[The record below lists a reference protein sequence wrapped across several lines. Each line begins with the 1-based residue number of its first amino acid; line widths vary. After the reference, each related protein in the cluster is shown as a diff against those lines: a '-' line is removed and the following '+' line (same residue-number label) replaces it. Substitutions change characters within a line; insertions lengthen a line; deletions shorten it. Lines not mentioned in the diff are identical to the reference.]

1 MTIAAILDSISQHRF
16 ATYKSSVFNGA
27 SEEECLGIYLWNK
40 QLAGAF
46 LPALQIIEVSL
57 RNAIC
62 AAKRRHEE
70 TLIEQSAPA
79 ADWTAL
85 KNRIDDQWFVTVM
98 TERNNR
104 DSWRAVEA
112 AKSQLRKD
120 GKPLTTE
127 NLIAKL
133 TFGFWVSLVNR
144 DYSGGRASYL
154 HLWPHLIPEV
164 FPNAL
169 DKKQGTPLSVNRI
182 GSDLRDINTLRN
194 RLSHHE
200 PLWRSDKTY
209 CVEQAINKVVRDYHK
224 CLDVIRWINP
234 SNLKL
239 LSIIEN
245 TQKMNELC
253 NPHALWKNKKL
264 PSGLPDIPQTS
275 GDDWLASALLET
287 RHQGEIISLDAG
299 KGFAMIQS
307 EKDGTKFIAP
317 AGNFAGRLNAY
328 AVGDRVTFEPENKTG
343 GRHPVASAIKPA

>member
-1 MTIAAILDSISQHRF
+1 MTITAILDSISQHRF

-70 TLIEQSAPA
+70 ALIEQRTPA
-79 ADWTAL
+79 ANWPAL
-85 KNRIDDQWFVTVM
+85 KSRIDDQWFVTVM

-112 AKSQLRKD
+112 AKSQLIKD
-120 GKPLTTE
+120 GKPLSTE

-133 TFGFWVSLVNR
+133 TFGFWVSMVNR
-144 DYSGGRASYL
+144 DYSNGRARYL
-154 HLWPHLIPEV
+154 HLWPHLVPAV

-182 GSDLRDINTLRN
+182 SSDLRDINTLRN

-245 TQKMNELC
+245 TQKMSELC
-253 NPHALWKNKKL
+253 DPHALWKNKKL
-264 PSGLPDIPQTS
+264 PSGLPDIPRTS
-275 GDDWLASALLET
+275 VDDWLASALLET
-287 RHQGEIISLDAG
+287 RHQGEIISLDTG
-299 KGFAMIQS
+299 KGFAMIRS

-317 AGNFAGRLNAY
+317 SGNFAGRFNAY
-328 AVGDRVTFEPENKTG
+328 TLGDRVTFEPENKTG
-343 GRHPVASAIKPA
+343 GRHPVANAIKPA

>member
-1 MTIAAILDSISQHRF
+1 MTITAILDSISQHRF

-70 TLIEQSAPA
+70 ALIEQRTPA
-79 ADWTAL
+79 ANWPAL
-85 KNRIDDQWFVTVM
+85 KSRIDDQWFVTVM

-112 AKSQLRKD
+112 AKSQLIKD
-120 GKPLTTE
+120 GKPLSTE

-133 TFGFWVSLVNR
+133 TFGFWVSMVNR
-144 DYSGGRASYL
+144 DYSNGRARYL
-154 HLWPHLIPEV
+154 HLWPHLVPAV

-182 GSDLRDINTLRN
+182 SSDLRDINTLRN

-245 TQKMNELC
+245 TQKMSELC
-253 NPHALWKNKKL
+253 DPHALWKNKKL
-264 PSGLPDIPQTS
+264 PSGLPDIPRTS
-275 GDDWLASALLET
+275 VDDWLASALLET
-287 RHQGEIISLDAG
+287 RHQGEIISLDTG
-299 KGFAMIQS
+299 KGFAMIRS

-317 AGNFAGRLNAY
+317 SGNFAGKFNAY
-328 AVGDRVTFEPENKTG
+328 TLGDRVTFEPENKTG

>member
-1 MTIAAILDSISQHRF
+1 MTITAILDSISQHRF

-70 TLIEQSAPA
+70 ALIEQRAPA
-79 ADWTAL
+79 ANWPAL
-85 KNRIDDQWFVTVM
+85 KSRIDDQWFVTVM

-112 AKSQLRKD
+112 AKSQLIKD
-120 GKPLTTE
+120 GKPLSTE

-133 TFGFWVSLVNR
+133 TFGFWVSMVNR
-144 DYSGGRASYL
+144 DYSNGRARYL
-154 HLWPHLIPEV
+154 HLWPHLVPAV

-169 DKKQGTPLSVNRI
+169 DKKLGTPLSVNRI
-182 GSDLRDINTLRN
+182 SSDLRDINTLRN

-245 TQKMNELC
+245 TQKMSELC
-253 NPHALWKNKKL
+253 DPHALWKNKKL
-264 PSGLPDIPQTS
+264 PSGLPDIPRTS
-275 GDDWLASALLET
+275 VDDWLASALLET
-287 RHQGEIISLDAG
+287 RHQGEIISLDTG
-299 KGFAMIQS
+299 KGFAMIRS

-317 AGNFAGRLNAY
+317 SGNFAGRFNAY
-328 AVGDRVTFEPENKTG
+328 TLGDRVTFEPENKTG
-343 GRHPVASAIKPA
+343 GRHPVANAIKPA

>member
-1 MTIAAILDSISQHRF
+1 M
-16 ATYKSSVFNGA
+16 
-27 SEEECLGIYLWNK
+27 
-40 QLAGAF
+40 
-46 LPALQIIEVSL
+46 
-57 RNAIC
+57 
-62 AAKRRHEE
+62 
-70 TLIEQSAPA
+70 
-79 ADWTAL
+79 
-85 KNRIDDQWFVTVM
+85 
-98 TERNNR
+98 
-104 DSWRAVEA
+104 EA

-133 TFGFWVSLVNR
+133 TFGFWVSMVNR
-144 DYSGGRASYL
+144 DYSDGYASYL

-209 CVEQAINKVVRDYHK
+209 YVEQAINKVVRDYHK

-253 NPHALWKNKKL
+253 NPHALWKNKK
-264 PSGLPDIPQTS
+264 
-275 GDDWLASALLET
+275 AAV
-287 RHQGEIISLDAG
+287 RAAG
-299 KGFAMIQS
+299 HTADVRG
-307 EKDGTKFIAP
+307 
-317 AGNFAGRLNAY
+317 
-328 AVGDRVTFEPENKTG
+328 
-343 GRHPVASAIKPA
+343 

>member
-16 ATYKSSVFNGA
+16 ETYKSSVFNGA

-62 AAKRRHEE
+62 TAKRRHEE
-70 TLIEQSAPA
+70 TLIEQRAPA
-79 ADWTAL
+79 ADWPVL
-85 KNRIDDQWFVTVM
+85 KSRIDDQWFVTVM
-98 TERNNR
+98 TQQNNR
-104 DSWRAVEA
+104 DSWRAVET

-120 GKPLTTE
+120 RKPLTTE

-133 TFGFWVSLVNR
+133 TFGFWVSMVNR
-144 DYSGGRASYL
+144 DYSDGHASYL

-275 GDDWLASALLET
+275 GDDWLASALLAT
-287 RHQGEIISLDAG
+287 RHTGGIISLDAG
-299 KGFAMIQS
+299 KGFAMILS
-307 EKDGTKFIAP
+307 EKDGTKFIAS
-317 AGNFAGRLNAY
+317 AGNFAGRLGAY
-328 AVGDRVTFEPENKTG
+328 AVGDRVTFEPENKTA
-343 GRHPVASAIKPA
+343 GRHPIATAVKPA

>member
-40 QLAGAF
+40 QHAGAF

-70 TLIEQSAPA
+70 KLIEQRAPA
-79 ADWTAL
+79 ADWPAL
-85 KNRIDDQWFVTVM
+85 KRIIDDQWFVTVM
-98 TERNNR
+98 TERNNH

-133 TFGFWVSLVNR
+133 TFGFWVSMVNR
-144 DYSGGRASYL
+144 DCSDGRASYL

-182 GSDLRDINTLRN
+182 SSDLRDINTLRN
-194 RLSHHE
+194 RLSHNE

-245 TQKMNELC
+245 TQKMSELC
-253 NPHALWKNKKL
+253 DPHALWKNKKL
-264 PSGLPDIPQTS
+264 PSGLPDIPRTS
-275 GDDWLASALLET
+275 GDDWLDSALLET

-299 KGFAMIQS
+299 KSFAMIRS
-307 EKDGTKFIAP
+307 EKDGTKFIAR
-317 AGNFAGRLNAY
+317 AGNFSGRMHAY
-328 AVGDRVTFEPENKTG
+328 ALGDRVTFEPENKTR

>member
-16 ATYKSSVFNGA
+16 ATYKSSVFRGA

-62 AAKRRHEE
+62 AAKRQHEE
-70 TLIEQSAPA
+70 KLIEQSMPA
-79 ADWTAL
+79 ASWPAL
-85 KNRIDDQWFVTVM
+85 KGRIDDQWFVTVM
-98 TERNNR
+98 TEQNNP
-104 DSWRAVEA
+104 DSWRAVKS
-112 AKSQLRKD
+112 AKNQLIKD

-127 NLIAKL
+127 NLISKL
-133 TFGFWVSLVNR
+133 TFGFWVSMVNR
-144 DYSGGRASYL
+144 EYSAGRATFL
-154 HLWPHLIPEV
+154 NLWPHLIPEV

-169 DKKQGTPLSVNRI
+169 DKKQGTALSINRI
-182 GSDLRDINTLRN
+182 GADLRDINTLRN

-239 LSIIEN
+239 LTIIEN
-245 TQKMNELC
+245 SQKMNELC

-264 PSGLPDIPQTS
+264 PSGLPDIPPMS

-287 RHQGEIISLDAG
+287 RHTGEIISMDVA
-299 KGFAMIQS
+299 KGFAMILS
-307 EKDGTKFIAP
+307 EKDGTKFIARSQS
-317 AGNFAGRLNAY
+317 FTGRINAY
-328 AVGDRVTFEPENKTG
+328 TLGDRVTFEPENKTT
-343 GRHPVASAIKPA
+343 GRHPCANAIKPA

>member
-1 MTIAAILDSISQHRF
+1 MTIAAILNSISQHRF

-104 DSWRAVEA
+104 ESWRAVEA

-133 TFGFWVSLVNR
+133 TFGFWVSMVNR
-144 DYSGGRASYL
+144 DYSNGRASYL
-154 HLWPHLIPEV
+154 HLWPHLVPEV

-182 GSDLRDINTLRN
+182 GGDLRDINTLRN

-275 GDDWLASALLET
+275 GDDWLASTLLET
-287 RHQGEIISLDAG
+287 RHTGGIISLDAG
-299 KGFAMIQS
+299 KGFAMLLS
-307 EKDGTKFIAP
+307 EKDGTKFIAQ
-317 AGNFAGRLNAY
+317 AKNFAGGMHAY
-328 AVGDRVTFEPENKTG
+328 AVGDRVTFEPENKTA
-343 GRHPVASAIKPA
+343 GRHPVATAVKPA